1 MLGRLVLSTVAVI
14 AKDLLSKTFREPS
27 LHKCRRHLLCTKRG
41 GQQNNCYTGRQ
52 SYVGDQDNDDNRCTC
67 LPFSLGMHFIQS
79 KQANWS
85 DEHDCEGVSPRK
97 ADWVQTERMMTRE
110 TRKRL
115 CRHGQSS
122 VNLVKMIEEARG
134 TQLVDQDQCWV
145 HALSCP
151 QTLNCFSPFLVAS
164 HLPFFGG
171 SSHFLLL
178 NYISVHESERVWVS
192 NSLEQI

>member
-1 MLGRLVLSTVAVI
+1 M
-14 AKDLLSKTFREPS
+14 RE
-27 LHKCRRHLLCTKRG
+27 R
-41 GQQNNCYTGRQ
+41 
-52 SYVGDQDNDDNRCTC
+52 
-67 LPFSLGMHFIQS
+67 
-79 KQANWS
+79 
-85 DEHDCEGVSPRK
+85 
-97 ADWVQTERMMTRE
+97 
-110 TRKRL
+110 RKRL
-115 CRHGQSS
+115 KVVVVMITDHS

-178 NYISVHESERVWVS
+178 NYISVHESERV
-192 NSLEQI
+192 